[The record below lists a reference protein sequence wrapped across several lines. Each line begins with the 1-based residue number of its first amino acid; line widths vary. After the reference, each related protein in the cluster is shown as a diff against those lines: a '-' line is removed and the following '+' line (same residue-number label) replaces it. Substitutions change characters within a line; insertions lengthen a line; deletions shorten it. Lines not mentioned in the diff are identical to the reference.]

1 MIRTALHLRLA
12 WMFASLGACVLPTH
26 ADAQTVTVNA
36 SWRVM
41 PMCTVAAAS
50 AFPVAN
56 LGAGGN
62 RSATATVTCNKSFKI
77 NASSAN
83 GAIQT
88 SGTAPASFAN
98 ALPYTLRIDVPLDD
112 GSTISAACTSTT
124 LVAGQSACPLSPSN
138 GTGLSSGG
146 RIATNQAATLTVSWS
161 AVALPTRLIAGS
173 YADTIT
179 LSIATVP

>member
-12 WMFASLGACVLPTH
+12 WIVASPGICILPKL
-26 ADAQTVTVNA
+26 AAAQTVTVNA

-41 PMCTVAAAS
+41 PLCTVAAAS
-50 AFPVAN
+50 AFPIAD
-56 LGAGGN
+56 LGEAGN

-77 NASSAN
+77 SASSAN
-83 GAIQT
+83 GAIRT
-88 SGTAPASFAN
+88 SGAAPAGFAN

-112 GSTISAACTSTT
+112 GSRISASCTSPT
-124 LVAGQSACPLSPSN
+124 LVAGQSACPLSPAN
-138 GTGLSSGG
+138 GTGLTSAG
-146 RIATNQAATLTVSWS
+146 RIATSQAATLTVSWS